1 MKVEDKKEIYIGII
15 KSCFLVLCGVC
26 SYYYINLDVIKSFND
41 WRAYSLEPII
51 VVVGFIW
58 LCFFSFLLIRLLRG
72 DKKE

>member
-51 VVVGFIW
+51 VVGFIW